1 MKVYKSCHKENT
13 TTRIRLDELGVQDT
27 DSCITDFDCDP
38 FNPANV
44 QLRSLQSGQLVSEE
58 VKDDLLSAFDD
69 GEKKVREFFDKRI
82 FSRIKDWAIS
92 KSHQKTCL
100 TVNRKATSFAKCN
113 TIEMENNTMS
123 RVISQYCGTDIT
135 LDGILKN
142 RVTNESL
149 SLFNLNVTMA
159 KTQKSKLLHTFTF
172 VPLDS
177 FDMQDYTAV
186 VDMRFFWRLCM
197 PSIEDKE
204 KGDETKY
211 TWSDYASKIFFTV
224 MNLHSNTKAVIFVND
239 RYDVTDSF
247 KKEEHLRRN
256 CMNWSKNIYMKSN
269 GELPNKISLLT
280 FFTNKSNKI
289 RLQNF
294 LKTKF
299 QKLFTIIPKKRAYLF
314 SAKEL

>member
-1 MKVYKSCHKENT
+1 
-13 TTRIRLDELGVQDT
+13 
-27 DSCITDFDCDP
+27 
-38 FNPANV
+38 
-44 QLRSLQSGQLVSEE
+44 
-58 VKDDLLSAFDD
+58 
-69 GEKKVREFFDKRI
+69 
-82 FSRIKDWAIS
+82 
-92 KSHQKTCL
+92 
-100 TVNRKATSFAKCN
+100 
-113 TIEMENNTMS
+113 MENSAMS

-135 LDGILKN
+135 LDGTLKN
-142 RVTNESL
+142 RVANESL
-149 SLFNLNVTMA
+149 SLFNLNVTMV

-172 VPLDS
+172 VPLDN
-177 FDMQDYTAV
+177 FDIQDYTAV
-186 VDMRFFWRLCM
+186 VDMEFFWRLCM
-197 PSIEDKE
+197 PSAEDKE

-256 CMNWSKNIYMKSN
+256 CMNWSKNIYIESN
-269 GELPNKISLLT
+269 DELPNKISLLT
-280 FFTNKSNKI
+280 FFANKSNKI

-294 LKTKF
+294 LKTEF